1 MNIKK
6 VDGIHQ
12 IYNTQGIKKVEY
24 TKGNGRKDELQL
36 SEKAFDYQVAVES
49 LKSVPDIR
57 TEKVE
62 KIKESIRTG
71 TYKIDGEKIVEKMFE
86 EANFD
91 EKI

>member
-6 VDGIHQ
+6 VDGVHQ
-12 IYNTQGIKKVEY
+12 VYNTQGIKKVEY
-24 TKGNGRKDELQL
+24 NKGNGRKDELQL
-36 SEKAFDYQVAVES
+36 SDKALEYRVAVES
-49 LKSVPDIR
+49 LKGVPDIR

-62 KIKESIRTG
+62 KIKDSIRTG